1 MLLQN
6 IFCAIPQKNS
16 VFYFK
21 CRVLEYKEQVYINR
35 SYLILVAE
43 QVVVKNTLSIIDM
56 WLIEY
61 I

>member
-1 MLLQN
+1 MSPHVIAKYLLRY
-6 IFCAIPQKNS
+6 PPKNS

-56 WLIEY
+56 
-61 I
+61 